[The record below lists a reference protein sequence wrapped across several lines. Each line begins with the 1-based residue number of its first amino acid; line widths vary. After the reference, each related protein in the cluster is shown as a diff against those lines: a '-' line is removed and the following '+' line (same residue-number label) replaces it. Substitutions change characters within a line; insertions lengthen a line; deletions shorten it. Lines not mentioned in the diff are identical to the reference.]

1 VKTFSL
7 KGVYNDRNWYIVD
20 AEHQIL
26 GRMCS
31 KIATILRGKHK
42 PVFSPNR
49 DVGDYVIV
57 INADKVGITGNK
69 EEQKVYYRHATGYV
83 GHLKTITLKQIRKK
97 KPEFIIYNAVR
108 KMLPKNNLGRKMIKK
123 LKVYAGPGHP
133 HSAQQPEVL
142 TLEN

>member
-7 KGVYNDRNWYIVD
+7 KGVYNDRKWYIVD

-49 DVGDYVIV
+49 DVGDYIIV

-69 EEQKVYYRHATGYV
+69 EEQKVYYRHAGGYI
-83 GHLKTITLKQIRKK
+83 GHLKTVTLKQIRKK

-123 LKVYAGPGHP
+123 LKVYAGPEHP

-142 TLEN
+142 RLGK